1 MKKSFLRRTMI
12 AFILGV
18 SVLFCIAQYVENIDP
33 HDDNSQYAYGE
44 NIGWLNFEPSE
55 GPGVTV
61 TDTEVTGFVWAE
73 NIGWINLS
81 PTTYGGVTNDGSGNL
96 GGYAWGENI
105 GWINFNPTGGG
116 VTIDNE
122 GDFDGWAWGENI
134 GWIHFQ
140 NLSVPYKVQTAW
152 SAEVIVQ
159 NTLTIAAGTG
169 GTTDPAPGT
178 HNYDEGTDV
187 PITATPDTNNRF
199 SGWTG
204 DVPSGHENDNPIT
217 ITMDSDKSITANFSP
232 IPCTL
237 TIAAGTGGT
246 TNPEP
251 GSHIYDYGT
260 QASVTAV
267 PSSGYQFSGWSGDAS
282 GTATTITIT
291 MDSDKSIT
299 ANFSAVST
307 GDGDGD
313 GKKSG
318 CFIATATYGSPFH
331 PYVKI
336 LRDFR
341 DKYLMPGKL
350 GRKLVELYY
359 KYSPY
364 FADLIV
370 KNKVLKVVV
379 RINLLPLV
387 VLGYAMVYFGPIIT
401 AVIFVFI
408 FILPIFLILFVRKK
422 IEPTGSQRP

>member
-18 SVLFCIAQYVENIDP
+18 SVLFCIAQYAENIDP

-61 TDTEVTGFVWAE
+61 TDTGVTGFVWAE
-73 NIGWINLS
+73 NIGWVNLT

-96 GGYAWGENI
+96 GGYAWGENV
-105 GWINFNPTGGG
+105 GWINFNPTYGG

-122 GDFDGWAWGENI
+122 GNFDGWAWGENI

-152 SAEVIVQ
+152 SAEVSVQ
-159 NTLTIAAGTG
+159 NTLTISAGTG

-187 PITATPDTNNRF
+187 PITATPDTNHRF

-217 ITMDSDKSITANFSP
+217 ITMDSDKS
-232 IPCTL
+232 
-237 TIAAGTGGT
+237 
-246 TNPEP
+246 
-251 GSHIYDYGT
+251 
-260 QASVTAV
+260 VTA
-267 PSSGYQFSGWSGDAS
+267 SF
-282 GTATTITIT
+282 T
-291 MDSDKSIT
+291 KEEEE
-299 ANFSAVST
+299 
-307 GDGDGD
+307 
-313 GKKSG
+313 KKDP

-331 PYVKI
+331 PHVKI

-341 DKYLMPGKL
+341 DKYLMPDKL
-350 GRKLVELYY
+350 GRVLVNLYY
-359 KYSPY
+359 KYSP
-364 FADLIV
+364 FVADLIA
-370 KNKVLKVVV
+370 KHKILKIAV
-379 RINLLPLV
+379 RFGLLPV
-387 VLGYAMVYFGPIIT
+387 IAFSYSMVNIGPIIT
-401 AVIFVFI
+401 VVLPVFI
-408 FILPIFLILFVRKK
+408 FVLPIFLISFFRRKL
-422 IEPTGSQRP
+422 SQVEAKDLKLLLPET